1 MAKKTKVLSVLLA
14 FLLTLS
20 CFSAGLVAFAQTES
34 SAKGNTAAPEST
46 VAADEEAPDS
56 EEDSITE
63 MLNGYAELAEKK
75 EVLSAEQR
83 AKLDTLGQ
91 MIFSFGSNVA
101 DTVTS
106 KEAVEQYKSI
116 LESVSGIAIKAFS
129 AKSGPVGKVESMI
142 NAYSGKMSVESPTE
156 EDLNGYNELVAAYN
170 NLTDAQKEEVDLL
183 MFDKL
188 FHLVLDREYQL
199 AKAANPKPN
208 AKVDYAAA
216 QKAAEALLGADFFDE
231 VQALFTVIDTASYT
245 ASQKLEAFAAASE
258 KLRLYAGVWY
268 KNYTAAYY
276 KLDSSSMGSS
286 FVKIVQAFEKEY
298 LAAEPFTEVA
308 PAKVSRP
315 SDKNY
320 PNGANDPDYIRDFE
334 VYMQN
339 QKDIAE
345 YNCRKANY
353 TANFDIQGMEKVA
366 SVAAEYQPAVSL
378 MKNMLAAANA
388 FDADKTQTAGAK
400 AALKEYENL
409 SAIMQLFIQ
418 KNTTIRL
425 RSIPKGYAAS
435 WSTTAQSANALYT
448 YCTDIGSYDNVTAF
462 IALLEEINQPY
473 TNQDILRAK
482 EAYVLIPS
490 NLHSS
495 IPADIAQKYKDILA
509 SISPDAPSYALPDL
523 TVYGRTV
530 VTYPENVSREQVEKA
545 LPRIQ
550 TLLTDV
556 LLPVAGVD
564 GGLPQMVKTGLY
576 TNATVAELCKFLFP
590 LLYSLRNID
599 GFPSMAAAFVKIE
612 PSKLYEALPEE
623 KFAGAVNA
631 LKNAEATGQ
640 ANYDAALANGA
651 KEEDLDIIDYLWN
664 TLTFADGDWGF
675 QDGDKEGFLDA
686 VSAVFRA
693 VSIITMLITL
703 ENEKSTTN
711 GTYTYGAYEDL
722 VPIFEGLDTEGYLSS
737 TEYAEQVRAAKA
749 YDSENSTKTAMDARV
764 RPILVPIF
772 NLIDTF
778 AQAPLDT
785 LLDVLPKLGYALES
799 NLLNDQISA
808 LISKLG
814 FGLGESIS
822 LDLSTEGLFNLVAP
836 MLESLTIGET
846 TLSIKLDRD
855 NFVQFINDIGG
866 CGTAV
871 SKDSVARGTAY
882 RLGIDSDKPDAFV
895 VLFRWLF
902 TEITE
907 PENINSIKAVVES
920 SDLGFLPKLL
930 IKLVISSIAE
940 KTADEA
946 LTSIVKLVAPS
957 IPSIEDIIS
966 NLKPGDEDADK
977 DNDNDSNNNNDGNT
991 SDNGTEQ
998 KDNPSI
1004 PKTGGKIAITVFAIA
1019 ATAGLAGGTVL
1030 LKKKKD

>member
-34 SAKGNTAAPEST
+34 SARGNTAAPEST
-46 VAADEEAPDS
+46 AAADEEAPDS

-63 MLNGYAELAEKK
+63 MLNGYAELTEKK

-83 AKLDTLGQ
+83 AKLDSLGQ

-116 LESVSGIAIKAFS
+116 LESVSGIAVKAFS
-129 AKSGPVGKVESMI
+129 AKSGPVGKVEAMI
-142 NAYSGKMSVESPTE
+142 NDYSGKMSVATPTE
-156 EDLNGYNELVAAYN
+156 EDLNGYNELVTAYN

-199 AKAANPKPN
+199 AKAENIKPSS
-208 AKVDYAAA
+208 KVDYATA
-216 QKAAEALLGADFFDE
+216 QKAAETLLGADFFDE
-231 VQALFTVIDTASYT
+231 VQALFTVIDTAGNT
-245 ASQKLEAFAAASE
+245 AAQKLEAFAAASE
-258 KLRLYAGVWY
+258 KVRLYAGVWY
-268 KNYTAAYY
+268 KNYNACYY
-276 KLDSSSMGSS
+276 KLESSSIGSA
-286 FVKIVQAFEKEY
+286 FVKIAQAFGKEY
-298 LAAEPFTEVA
+298 LAEEPFTEEA
-308 PAKVSRP
+308 PAKITRP

-320 PNGANDPDYIRDFE
+320 TNGANDPDYIRDFE
-334 VYMQN
+334 MYMQN
-339 QKDIAE
+339 QKDIAQ
-345 YNCRKANY
+345 YNCRKANH
-353 TANFDIQGMEKVA
+353 TASFDIRGMET
-366 SVAAEYQPAVSL
+366 VAAVATEYQPAVSL

-388 FDADKTQTAGAK
+388 FDADKTQTEGAK
-400 AALKEYENL
+400 AALGEYDNL

-425 RSIPKGYAAS
+425 RTIPKAYTAS
-435 WSTTAQSANALYT
+435 WSTTSQSANALYT

-462 IALLEEINQPY
+462 IALLEGINQPY
-473 TNQDILRAK
+473 TNQDIIRAK

-490 NLHSS
+490 NLQSS

-509 SISPDAPSYALPDL
+509 SISPDAPSYVLPDL

-530 VTYPENVSREQVEKA
+530 VTYPEGTSREQVEKA

-564 GGLPQMVKTGLY
+564 GGLPQMVTTGLY

-599 GFPSMAAAFVKIE
+599 GFPSIAGSFVKIE
-612 PSKLYEALPEE
+612 PSKLYNELPEE

-651 KEEDLDIIDYLWN
+651 TEEELDRIDYLWN

-703 ENEKSTTN
+703 ENEKNTTN

-722 VPIFEGLDTEGYLSS
+722 VPVFEVLDTEGYLSS
-737 TEYAEQVRAAKA
+737 IEYTEQVGAAKA
-749 YDSENSTKTAMDARV
+749 YDNENKTKTAMDARI
-764 RPILVPIF
+764 RPILVPVF

-822 LDLSTEGLFNLVAP
+822 LDLSTEGLFNLAAP

-855 NFVQFINDIGG
+855 NFVQFISDIGG

-907 PENINSIKAVVES
+907 PENINSIKTVVDS

-946 LTSIVKLVAPS
+946 LTSIVKMVAPS

-966 NLKPGDEDADK
+966 GLTPGGK
-977 DNDNDSNNNNDGNT
+977 DDNENNDDNSNNNSGGNT
-991 SDNGTEQ
+991 TDNGTEQ